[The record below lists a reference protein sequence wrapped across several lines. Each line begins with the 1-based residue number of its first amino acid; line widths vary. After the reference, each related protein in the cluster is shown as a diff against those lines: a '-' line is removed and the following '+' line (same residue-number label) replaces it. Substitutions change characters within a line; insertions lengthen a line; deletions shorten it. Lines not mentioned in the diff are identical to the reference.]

1 MNRGENGEGLEIE
14 LRKWQFQS
22 QFISNI
28 QFYYTFR
35 VRIMNLFK
43 SKQNNELYESK
54 RLKNILPQFQI
65 LISTFCFS

>member
-43 SKQNNELYESK
+43 SKQNNELYEGK
-54 RLKNILPQFQI
+54 RLKIFFH
-65 LISTFCFS
+65 SSKY